1 MGLSAIPAHHPAA
14 RSGPGENVVAYHTD
28 RYAALPLTVAGPG
41 AGPDVTAAGVLLD
54 LLAAAREMVRAE
66 RLA

>member
-1 MGLSAIPAHHPAA
+1 M
-14 RSGPGENVVAYHTD
+14 VAYHTD